1 MLTLWFKAAL
11 SVHLSCTI
19 LAVQSN
25 SQILSFIA
33 CYPGKQIEPSCY
45 VTPNW
50 NYFNLRGRAEISRY
64 LFAYSGK
71 EYEDHRIEAADWPKI
86 KPTIPFGK
94 LPILEVDGVI
104 IHQSL
109 AMARYLARESG
120 LAGRTPVEQALADA
134 IVDTIDDFMT
144 LFPWAEK
151 NQDVRKKAFD
161 DILTNKAPELLKD
174 LDAFL
179 GDKKWLVGNSVTW
192 ADFYWDVCSTTLLS
206 CKPDLADKY
215 PRLLALRERVQA
227 LPAIA
232 AWIQK
237 RPKSVM

>member
-1 MLTLWFKAAL
+1 MPQYKLT
-11 SVHLSCTI
+11 
-19 LAVQSN
+19 
-25 SQILSFIA
+25 
-33 CYPGKQIEPSCY
+33 
-45 VTPNW
+45 
-50 NYFNLRGRAEISRY
+50 YFNLRGRAEICRY

-71 EYEDHRIEAADWPKI
+71 KYEDYRIEVADWLKI
-86 KPTIPFGK
+86 KSTIPFGK
-94 LPILEVDGVI
+94 LPVLEVDGVT

-109 AMARYLARESG
+109 AIARYLARESG
-120 LAGRTPVEQALADA
+120 LAGQTPVEQALVDA

-151 NQDVRKKAFD
+151 NQDVRNQAFD

-174 LDAFL
+174 LDTFL
-179 GDKKWLVGNSVTW
+179 GDKNWLVGKSVTW

-206 CKPDLADKY
+206 LKADLADNY
-215 PRLLALRERVQA
+215 PRLLALKDRVQA

-237 RPKSVM
+237 RPKTAL

>member
-1 MLTLWFKAAL
+1 MPQYKLT
-11 SVHLSCTI
+11 
-19 LAVQSN
+19 
-25 SQILSFIA
+25 
-33 CYPGKQIEPSCY
+33 
-45 VTPNW
+45 
-50 NYFNLRGRAEISRY
+50 YFNLRGRAEISRY
-64 LFAYSGK
+64 LFAYSGQK
-71 EYEDHRIEAADWPKI
+71 YEDHRIEAADWPKI
-86 KPTIPFGK
+86 KPNQSDDFT
-94 LPILEVDGVI
+94 LPMKKTLTELDGVI

-120 LAGRTPVEQALADA
+120 LAGQTPVEQALADA

-174 LDAFL
+174 LDTFL
-179 GDKKWLVGNSVTW
+179 GDKNWLVGNSVTW

-215 PRLLALRERVQA
+215 PRLLALKERVQA

-237 RPKSVM
+237 RPKS

>member
-1 MLTLWFKAAL
+1 
-11 SVHLSCTI
+11 
-19 LAVQSN
+19 
-25 SQILSFIA
+25 
-33 CYPGKQIEPSCY
+33 
-45 VTPNW
+45 
-50 NYFNLRGRAEISRY
+50 
-64 LFAYSGK
+64 
-71 EYEDHRIEAADWPKI
+71 
-86 KPTIPFGK
+86 IPFGK
-94 LPILEVDGVI
+94 LPILEVDGVV

-109 AMARYLARESG
+109 AMARYLAREAG
-120 LAGRTPVEQALADA
+120 LAGQTPVEQALADA

-151 NQDVRKKAFD
+151 SQDVRKKAFD

-174 LDAFL
+174 LDTFL

>member
-1 MLTLWFKAAL
+1 MSHYKLT
-11 SVHLSCTI
+11 
-19 LAVQSN
+19 
-25 SQILSFIA
+25 
-33 CYPGKQIEPSCY
+33 
-45 VTPNW
+45 
-50 NYFNLRGRAEISRY
+50 YFNLRGRAEISRY

-71 EYEDHRIEAADWPKI
+71 KYEDHRIEAADWPKI

-94 LPILEVDGVI
+94 IPILEVDGVT

-109 AMARYLARESG
+109 AIARYLARETG
-120 LAGRTPVEQALADA
+120 LAGQTPVEQALADA

-151 NQDVRKKAFD
+151 NQDVRKQAFN

-179 GDKKWLVGNSVTW
+179 GDNNWLVGKSVTW

-206 CKPDLADKY
+206 CKPDLADSY
-215 PRLLALRERVQA
+215 PRLLALRDRVQA

-237 RPKSVM
+237 RPKTIM

>member
-1 MLTLWFKAAL
+1 MQTPCECETGEEESHAGGHGKGVVCIFNSPCPSAPAFSGSALT
-11 SVHLSCTI
+11 
-19 LAVQSN
+19 
-25 SQILSFIA
+25 
-33 CYPGKQIEPSCY
+33 G
-45 VTPNW
+45 TPV
-50 NYFNLRGRAEISRY
+50 RQGRDRVSP
-64 LFAYSGK
+64 
-71 EYEDHRIEAADWPKI
+71 HR
-86 KPTIPFGK
+86 TIPFGK

-109 AMARYLARESG
+109 AMARYLARE
-120 LAGRTPVEQALADA
+120 AGVAGQTPVEQALADA

-174 LDAFL
+174 LDTFL

>member
-1 MLTLWFKAAL
+1 MPQYKLT
-11 SVHLSCTI
+11 
-19 LAVQSN
+19 
-25 SQILSFIA
+25 
-33 CYPGKQIEPSCY
+33 
-45 VTPNW
+45 
-50 NYFNLRGRAEISRY
+50 YFNLRGRAEISRY

-71 EYEDHRIEAADWPKI
+71 KYEDHRIEVADWPKI

-120 LAGRTPVEQALADA
+120 LAGQTPVEQALADA
-134 IVDTIDDFMT
+134 VVDTIDDFMV

-151 NQDVRKKAFD
+151 NQDVRQKAFD

-174 LDAFL
+174 LDTFL

-206 CKPDLADKY
+206 LKPDLADKY

>member
-1 MLTLWFKAAL
+1 MGGEEACRRSRGGSGLHIKTRARAHQPFPSEVGVGTQRDSCAPRKGPRITAPTGPSMPQYKLT
-11 SVHLSCTI
+11 
-19 LAVQSN
+19 
-25 SQILSFIA
+25 
-33 CYPGKQIEPSCY
+33 
-45 VTPNW
+45 
-50 NYFNLRGRAEISRY
+50 YFNLRGRAEISRY

-151 NQDVRKKAFD
+151 NQDVR
-161 DILTNKAPELLKD
+161 
-174 LDAFL
+174 
-179 GDKKWLVGNSVTW
+179 VTW

>member
-1 MLTLWFKAAL
+1 MSLFHRGQHSEGLLCTEEATTYHCIRGSSMPQYKLT
-11 SVHLSCTI
+11 
-19 LAVQSN
+19 
-25 SQILSFIA
+25 
-33 CYPGKQIEPSCY
+33 
-45 VTPNW
+45 
-50 NYFNLRGRAEISRY
+50 YFNLRGRAEISRY

-71 EYEDHRIEAADWPKI
+71 KYEDHRIEAADWPKI

-94 LPILEVDGVI
+94 IPILEVDGVT

-109 AMARYLARESG
+109 AIARYLARESG
-120 LAGRTPVEQALADA
+120 LAGQTPVEQALTDA

-151 NQDVRKKAFD
+151 NQDVR
-161 DILTNKAPELLKD
+161 
-174 LDAFL
+174 
-179 GDKKWLVGNSVTW
+179 VTW

-206 CKPDLADKY
+206 CKPDLADNY

-237 RPKSVM
+237 RPKTIM